1 MSLKSLLC
9 LYSLLSTDFSHFSG
23 ASIVDFEQVNAG
35 WEITL
40 NPSQTDATLILKPN
54 LT

>member
-40 NPSQTDATLILKPN
+40 NPSQTDVTLLLNPILS
-54 LT
+54 